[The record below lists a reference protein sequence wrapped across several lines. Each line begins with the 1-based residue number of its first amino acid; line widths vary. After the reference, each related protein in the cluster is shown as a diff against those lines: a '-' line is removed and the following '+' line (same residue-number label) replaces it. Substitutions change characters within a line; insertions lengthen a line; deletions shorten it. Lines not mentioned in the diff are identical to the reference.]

1 MSVQDAQAAYRQ
13 GVEQAIV
20 RSVHDPLL
28 QRFLLRVPQNVVS
41 SFTDAQLAALKQA
54 LDERGSQDHKVNI
67 RISVPLLFRR
77 YYFVIFTGI
86 EKRSRARRRSDARF
100 HPIARVGNMVFLF
113 LLSVFALFTVVGFLA
128 VLISVP
134 DIDVLPETPG
144 GFWSALGDQFR
155 LMFR

>member
-1 MSVQDAQAAYRQ
+1 MSVQDAQSAYRR
-13 GVEQAIV
+13 GVEKTIMQG
-20 RSVHDPLL
+20 SHDPLL
-28 QRFLLRVPQNVVS
+28 ERFLLRIPQNVVS

-54 LDERGSQDHKVNI
+54 LDERGSQNHKVNI
-67 RISVPLLFRR
+67 RISVPLLFRH
-77 YYFVIFTGI
+77 YYFVFFTGI
-86 EKRSRARRRSDARF
+86 EKRSRARRRRDARF

-113 LLSVFALFTVVGFLA
+113 LLSVFALFAVVGFLA
-128 VLISVP
+128 ILISVL